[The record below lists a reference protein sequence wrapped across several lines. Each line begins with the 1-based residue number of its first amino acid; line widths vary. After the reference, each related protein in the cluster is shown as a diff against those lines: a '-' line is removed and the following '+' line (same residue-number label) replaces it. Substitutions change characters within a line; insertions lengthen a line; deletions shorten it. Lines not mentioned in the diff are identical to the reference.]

1 MAWFE
6 VDIYRKCVE
15 VDLHD
20 YSHRTAIA
28 ASREKIKEAYEHGF
42 KYIRLIHGAAD
53 IKDKRDGGSI
63 KFALHAIL
71 KRGELD
77 RWVDRG
83 SKDHGFEGVSLLL
96 ALRHNPA
103 PVDGEWK
110 EMPVYEYR

>member
-6 VDIYRKCVE
+6 IDIYSKCVE

-28 ASREKIKEAYEHGF
+28 AAREKVKEAYEHGF
-42 KYIRLIHGAAD
+42 KFIKLIHGAAD
-53 IKDKRDGGSI
+53 VRNKKDGGSI

-77 RWVDRG
+77 RWVDKG
-83 SKDHGFEGVSLLL
+83 SKGNRLEGGAMLI
-96 ALRHNPA
+96 ALRPNPA
-103 PVDGEWK
+103 PVDKGWN
-110 EMPVYEYR
+110 EMPAYEYR